1 MYLRDCHVVVFIQ
14 SSTHALCTAS
24 QRRAVLG
31 DLFRVIDPRYELINM
46 AEHVLKSSDGRLT
59 TVMYNVYNRA
69 WVLHCI
75 NTTTW
80 QSRRYILA
88 STLKCVPGAGD
99 SSEQAYDN
107 IYGISNIPYVLF
119 FIS

>member
-14 SSTHALCTAS
+14 CSTHALCTAS

-59 TVMYNVYNRA
+59 TVMYNVYNSYDGIGQ
-69 WVLHCI
+69 L
-75 NTTTW
+75 
-80 QSRRYILA
+80 RRSHRNKQLR
-88 STLKCVPGAGD
+88 S
-99 SSEQAYDN
+99 
-107 IYGISNIPYVLF
+107 IY
-119 FIS
+119 